1 MAEAPIC
8 ITPLEESEER
18 EIKESLKIEQ
28 DNKNYLLDIIIK
40 GEIIIFKVSEL
51 GELYSSKFSEKMSL
65 KEIRQKEPQQLFSGL
80 NSCNEFLDYLK
91 TLSEMKRLSIIKK
104 EKQLYINF
112 TAEYF
117 VKKYNIEFELLP
129 EKMNLELIIKE
140 ICDEIKLIKNKIN
153 IGNQNINMNNDLEDK
168 IEEII
173 AVHNKDINNLK
184 KENEELKNE
193 IINLKNQNES
203 LMDQINKIN
212 VAINSINKS
221 PDIDISKL
229 SVIIEE
235 KDYNFIKEAIENT
248 MNKKIKE
255 LKKIYQA
262 TIDGGEPTLFHK
274 KCDGIY
280 NTLTIIKSESNKK
293 FGGFS
298 KENWETLNW
307 ISKNGNNSFLFSL
320 DKQKIYPNINKENGI
335 WCNKICGPS
344 FGYDEILIDGNPIKE
359 KKLILLSSD
368 KKEKYGYNYFG
379 DNNPFLEKT
388 NQYIYSLEIEV
399 FQIIFS

>member
-51 GELYSSKFSEKMSL
+51 GELYSSKFSKKMSL
-65 KEIRQKEPQQLFSGL
+65 KEIRKKEPQQLFSGL
-80 NSCNEFLDYLK
+80 KSCNEFLDYLK
-91 TLSEMKRLSIIKK
+91 TLLEMKRLSIIKK

-129 EKMNLELIIKE
+129 EKTNLELIIKE

-168 IEEII
+168 IKEII
-173 AVHNKDINNLK
+173 DIHNKDINSLK
-184 KENEELKNE
+184 KENEQLKNE

-203 LMDQINKIN
+203 LIEQINKIN
-212 VAINSINKS
+212 IILNPLNKS
-221 PDIDISKL
+221 SDIDISKL
-229 SVIIEE
+229 SVIIEK

-248 MNKKIKE
+248 MKKKIKE

-262 TIDGGEPTLFHK
+262 TIDGGKPSSFHK

-320 DKQKIYPNINKENGI
+320 DKQKIYPNINSEIGI
-335 WCNKICGPS
+335 WCNKISGPS
-344 FGYDEILIDGNPIKE
+344 FGYDEMLINGNSIKE
-359 KKLILLSSD
+359 KKLILLYSD
-368 KKEKYGYNYFG
+368 KKKNM
-379 DNNPFLEKT
+379 D
-388 NQYIYSLEIEV
+388 IIILEI
-399 FQIIFS
+399 IILF